1 MIRRLEPPCVA
12 RPTGVNLVAP
22 VAWHDLCHA
31 QVSDIT
37 PVITTT
43 GRRSQ
48 NPDFPASSSL
58 CAARSIPVA
67 EALSLGPQRPIGW
80 LNWLGWAGIFMQQL
94 AGISPRA
101 WADGPRREILRAL
114 GEEDAPRRTRRA
126 RR

>member
-37 PVITTT
+37 PVINIIA
-43 GRRSQ
+43 S
-48 NPDFPASSSL
+48 NPRQSETPDNSSV
-58 CAARSIPVA
+58 CAARPIPVR
-67 EALSLGPQRPIGW
+67 ESLSLVPQRPIGL

-101 WADGPRREILRAL
+101 WADGPRREILRAIE
-114 GEEDAPRRTRRA
+114 EEDAPQRTRRA